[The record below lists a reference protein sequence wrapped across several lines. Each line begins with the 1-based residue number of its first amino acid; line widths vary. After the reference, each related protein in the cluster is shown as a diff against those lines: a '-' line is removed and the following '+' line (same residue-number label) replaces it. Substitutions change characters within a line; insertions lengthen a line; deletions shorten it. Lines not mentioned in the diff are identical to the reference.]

1 MNQQRFFLTMRVG
14 MLAAAMLTLAAAAS
28 AQQGGNAYQGVSK
41 PPNDAIEATP
51 EPPPITIAKPSAAV
65 VATPPQSDPQPSSAG
80 PIAPAP
86 IAEPTP
92 ALATRTPVADP
103 DGDIVQPRA
112 ARPGE
117 LLEGATIRVKLTERL
132 SSSGSEKGEAFHGK
146 VAFDVLQDG
155 KVFIPAGSGIEGL
168 VTTASAGHFGGHG
181 SLRLKPEAVIL
192 PDGSRYMLHAET
204 TGTPGS
210 KTRVGAEGSINPGS
224 RVKKDSI
231 EYGAVVGAGAITGA
245 VVAGP
250 IGALTGGLIGAGL
263 VTTHIM
269 VDHPQATLEPGSM
282 LMFTLTEP
290 MNLVATNEPPQSN

>member
-1 MNQQRFFLTMRVG
+1 MNPQRLFLTMRMG
-14 MLAAAMLTLAAAAS
+14 MLAAATLTLAAAAI
-28 AQQGGNAYQGVSK
+28 AQQSSSAYQGVSK
-41 PPNDAIEATP
+41 PPADAIEATP
-51 EPPPITIAKPSAAV
+51 EPPPIVIAKPSAAV
-65 VATPPQSDPQPSSAG
+65 VATQPQSDTQDPQPTSAG
-80 PIAPAP
+80 PVAPPAP
-86 IAEPTP
+86 VEPTP
-92 ALATRTPVADP
+92 TLATRATIADP

-132 SSSGSEKGEAFHGK
+132 SSSSSEKGEAFHGQ
-146 VAFDVLQDG
+146 VAYDVLQDG
-155 KVFIPAGSGIEGL
+155 KVLIPAGSGIEGQ
-168 VTTASAGHFGGHG
+168 VTSASAGHFGGHG
-181 SLRLKPEAVIL
+181 SLHLKPEAVIL
-192 PDGSRYMLHAET
+192 PDGSRFMLHAET

-231 EYGAVVGAGAITGA
+231 EYGAVVGTGAITGA

-250 IGALTGGLIGAGL
+250 VGALTGGLIGAGL

-290 MNLVATNEPPQSN
+290 MNLMATN